1 VVLLREV
8 AAGVIVD
15 EVAARDRPVGVL
27 REVEPLAPVW
37 VSQGLGG
44 EGAIAEEDAVAACDD
59 LEEIPRATDLRLRTF
74 RCTTI

>member
-8 AAGVIVD
+8 SAAGAIVD

-27 REVEPLAPVW
+27 REVELLVLVW

-44 EGAIAEEDAVAACDD
+44 EGAIAEEDVVAACD
-59 LEEIPRATDLRLRTF
+59 F
-74 RCTTI
+74 